1 MEDIRAPL
9 NIPQIS
15 GLLLFYVQKRIYF
28 VKEFAR
34 ALTPMFSIAPQMTVS
49 DINKA
54 AADGFKSIL
63 CARPDSEPGDH
74 APCKEI
80 EQAAFCLGLDFTAI
94 PVQAGHLPD
103 ADAVARMRMALRRMP
118 GPVLGYCRSGTR
130 AAQLWAMA
138 QVGTLPDAE
147 ILEAGRKAGIDLSAA
162 VAAASRPD
170 TGA

>member
-1 MEDIRAPL
+1 MNDL
-9 NIPQIS
+9 
-15 GLLLFYVQKRIYF
+15 
-28 VKEFAR
+28 AR
-34 ALTPMFSIAPQMTVS
+34 ALTPMFYVAPQLTVS

-63 CARPDSEPGDH
+63 CARPDGEQGDQVPG
-74 APCKEI
+74 KEI

-103 ADAVARMRMALRRMP
+103 ANAVACMRAALKRMP

-138 QVGTLPDAE
+138 QVGTLPDSE
-147 ILEAGRKAGIDLSAA
+147 ILEAGRKAGINLSAA
-162 VAAASRPD
+162 IAAA
-170 TGA
+170 TGPNTNA